1 MGWYS
6 GLGERMSRRILIIGG
21 NAAGVNA
28 ANSARKTDSSAE
40 ITIIEKEKYSAY
52 SRCGIP
58 FALGGEVPQ
67 LEDLQVFPSSH
78 YSIMKIDLRLET
90 TARLVD
96 PKEKT
101 VSIEEKNGKTE
112 SIKYDS
118 LILATGASPFLLPIK
133 GHNLPGV
140 FPIRTIEDGRKIA
153 QFMDDSKGA
162 VIIGAGFIG
171 LEAAHALSSK
181 NIKTVIVELMPQVIP
196 TMFDPDMARIVQRRI
211 EEHGVEVMV
220 NSRVTEILG
229 DDKVVGVRAEDR
241 EIPAEIVIMATGVRP
256 DVGLAQSIGCEIGVT
271 RGIRVSMRM
280 ETSVPGVYAAGDCV
294 ESQNRMTGKPCLIQ
308 LGTCSVRQGKTA
320 GINAAGGYATYPGA
334 MASAVSKFFDIE
346 VGGVGLMER
355 AARSEGFQTVSGSVS
370 GKTRAEYFPGGKEIR
385 VKLIAEPTM
394 GRILGGQI
402 IGGEEVTQRV
412 NMLSVAIERGMSVW
426 DLAKAD
432 TAYAPPLAETWEPVA
447 LAAEVTTMRIR
458 R

>member
-1 MGWYS
+1 MVYLS
-6 GLGERMSRRILIIGG
+6 HLGEKFL
-21 NAAGVNA
+21 
-28 ANSARKTDSSAE
+28 E
-40 ITIIEKEKYSAY
+40 
-52 SRCGIP
+52 
-58 FALGGEVPQ
+58 

-78 YSIMKIDLRLET
+78 YDIMKIDLRLET
-90 TARLVD
+90 TAKLVD
-96 PKEKT
+96 PKDKT
-101 VSIEEKNGKTE
+101 VTIEEKNGKTE
-112 SIKYDS
+112 ILQYDS
-118 LILATGASPFLLPIK
+118 LILATGASPFILPIK

-153 QFMDDSKGA
+153 RLMEDSKGA

-181 NIKTVIVELMPQVIP
+181 NIKTVVVELMPQVIP
-196 TMFDPDMARIVQRRI
+196 TMFDPDMARIAQRKI
-211 EEHGVEVMV
+211 EENGVEVMV

-229 DDKVVGVRAEDR
+229 DDKVVGAKAEDK

-256 DVGLAQSIGCEIGVT
+256 DVSLAQSIGCEIGVT
-271 RGIRVSMRM
+271 RGIRVNMKM

-294 ESQNRMTGKPCLIQ
+294 ESQNRITGKPSLIQ

-320 GINAAGGYATYPGA
+320 GINATGGYATYPGS

-346 VGGVGLMER
+346 VGAVGLMER
-355 AARSEGFQTVSGSVS
+355 VARSEGFQTVSGAVS
-370 GKTRAEYFPGGKEIR
+370 GRTRAEYFPGGKEIR
-385 VKLIAEPTM
+385 VKLIAEPIM
-394 GRILGGQI
+394 GRLLGGQI